1 MKQNIQTKKITYS
14 AMFLALA
21 FVLPFFTGQIPQI
34 GSMLC
39 PMHFPILLCG
49 YLCGGVWG
57 ALVGFLA
64 PLLRSMILGMPIMFP
79 SAICMAFELAT
90 YGFVAGKLYRNL
102 NQNKRYIYISLIL
115 AMILGRLI
123 WGMAMFICLGLN
135 SNNFGLTSFFTGA
148 IANAIPGIILQ
159 LIIIPVLV
167 MIMSK
172 NIAE

>member
-1 MKQNIQTKKITYS
+1 MKQNIQTKEITYS

-49 YLCGGVWG
+49 YLCGGIWG
-57 ALVGFLA
+57 AVVGFLA

-90 YGFVAGKLYRNL
+90 YGFVAGVLYRNL
-102 NQNKRYIYISLIL
+102 KQNKRYIYISLIL

-135 SNNFGLTSFFTGA
+135 SNKFGLTSFFTGA

>member
-49 YLCGGVWG
+49 YLCGGIWG
-57 ALVGFLA
+57 AVVGFLA

-90 YGFVAGKLYRNL
+90 YGFVAGGLYRYL
-102 NQNKRYIYISLIL
+102 KQNKRYIYISLIS
-115 AMILGRLI
+115 AMIIGRLI
-123 WGMAMFICLGLN
+123 WGMTMFICLGLN
-135 SNNFGLTSFFTGA
+135 SNKFGLTTFFTGA

-159 LIIIPVLV
+159 LFIIPVLV